1 MLILE
6 QTCYAGVI
14 YHNRVLHLQHACLVM
29 YTMTGATLH
38 LIVLAGVG
46 PQTSDLNPTDLFLI
60 FLITQFFTINLLKQW
75 LTIVAHLIYI
85 YD

>member
-1 MLILE
+1 
-6 QTCYAGVI
+6 
-14 YHNRVLHLQHACLVM
+14 M

-85 YD
+85 YMIKVKAKKKFPIKKIIR